1 MLIAQRWLHN
11 QIFVSLKIRGTT
23 GLLSPSRAQNF
34 LFIFL
39 IICGDAELIELGLL
53 QAPKLFWME
62 KSEVLHLHESPIYRS
77 TT

>member
-1 MLIAQRWLHN
+1 MLTAQRWLHN

-62 KSEVLHLHESPIYRS
+62 KSEVLHLHESPIYWS

>member
-1 MLIAQRWLHN
+1 MLTAQRWLHK
-11 QIFVSLKIRGTT
+11 QLWVSLKIRGIT
-23 GLLSPSRAQNF
+23 GLLSPTRAQNLF
-34 LFIFL
+34 FIFL
-39 IICGDAELIELGLL
+39 ILRTDTELIELGLL